1 MPQKLLFAVCLF
13 FGVPILLTCVTVGDL
28 WWQQHVMKQQEEVI
42 PVPADFTSIT
52 AEQEKARQTE
62 LDALERPTHDVGK
75 ESREKYPGMGFCYRC
90 GRTWNVI
97 EDSPAEA
104 LQPANKAHQEKTH
117 DIVYLRDN
125 RGQMLGSCFPCCEEC
140 WQKSNLEERLKYA
153 RTLCDAWRIDQ
164 HYAPAEWNLND
175 DIDAKQVLIEAEIH
189 REWEA
194 KQRNE
199 ITPIDN

>member
-1 MPQKLLFAVCLF
+1 MSVFVLKEL
-13 FGVPILLTCVTVGDL
+13 
-28 WWQQHVMKQQEEVI
+28 
-42 PVPADFTSIT
+42 PAS
-52 AEQEKARQTE
+52 AEATLKRCGE
-62 LDALERPTHDVGK
+62 LERKCIDRFRQ
-75 ESREKYPGMGFCYRC
+75 S
-90 GRTWNVI
+90 I